1 MNIKREL
8 GNGVEA
14 KRVEFF
20 TFHLMT
26 SECYVCGFIFIFLLG
41 RYLIEDFEYE

>member
-1 MNIKREL
+1 MNIKRGL

-26 SECYVCGFIFIFLLG
+26 SECFVCEFIYTYNLAGSIFDRG
-41 RYLIEDFEYE
+41 Y